1 MKQSTLKHL
10 DEFFGR
16 YTQTEY
22 LRGAIEQAVQCI
34 VNLPQANKVLVCG
47 NGGSA
52 ADAEHISGEML
63 KGFLLKRPVKQDLR
77 QKLAQAYADGEFI
90 ADNLQE
96 GIKCIPLTSLTSAST
111 AFLNDC
117 NDKLLYAQSVN
128 ALAVQG
134 DILIAISTSGNSANV
149 VYAAKLAKV
158 LGVKVIALT
167 GAKGGKLKDIADV
180 LINVPSD
187 ETYRIQEYHLP
198 VYHLICMCA
207 ESELFDF

>member
-1 MKQSTLKHL
+1 MKQATIRHL

-16 YTQTEY
+16 FPQMEY
-22 LRGAIEQAVQCI
+22 LRGAVEQAVHYV

-63 KGFLLKRPVKQDLR
+63 KGFLLKRPVKEELR
-77 QKLAQAYADGEFI
+77 KSLAQSYDDGDFI
-90 ADNLQE
+90 ADNLQS

-117 NDKLLYAQSVN
+117 NDKLLYAQLVN
-128 ALAVQG
+128 ALAIRG
-134 DILIAISTSGNSANV
+134 DILIAVSTSGNSANV

-158 LGVKVIALT
+158 LGVKVVALT
-167 GAKGGKLKDIADV
+167 GASGGKLKSLADV
-180 LINVPSD
+180 MLNVPSN

-207 ESELFDF
+207 ESELFDC

>member
-34 VNLPQANKVLVCG
+34 VSLPQANKVLVCG

-77 QKLAQAYADGEFI
+77 DRK
-90 ADNLQE
+90 
-96 GIKCIPLTSLTSAST
+96 ST
-111 AFLNDC
+111 RLN
-117 NDKLLYAQSVN
+117 SSH
-128 ALAVQG
+128 
-134 DILIAISTSGNSANV
+134 I
-149 VYAAKLAKV
+149 
-158 LGVKVIALT
+158 
-167 GAKGGKLKDIADV
+167 
-180 LINVPSD
+180 
-187 ETYRIQEYHLP
+187 H
-198 VYHLICMCA
+198 
-207 ESELFDF
+207 